1 MSKLVGKFFRCSP
14 SVDLKIKE
22 WAKKENMSESKWI
35 NEAIHYYL
43 KHEGRDYPEL
53 AKLFDAV
60 IKGNLQSIVEESKRT
75 RIAVNQVAKE
85 SQMNLEF
92 WNDFYVDKGDG
103 TLVTTDVKKANE
115 VQQAEANIQNRILY
129 AQQKKRG

>member
-1 MSKLVGKFFRCSP
+1 MSVIRKHYSIPNDLVICVKSYA
-14 SVDLKIKE
+14 KE
-22 WAKKENMSESKWI
+22 MNESESKI
-35 NEAIHYYL
+35 VSKALAYYF